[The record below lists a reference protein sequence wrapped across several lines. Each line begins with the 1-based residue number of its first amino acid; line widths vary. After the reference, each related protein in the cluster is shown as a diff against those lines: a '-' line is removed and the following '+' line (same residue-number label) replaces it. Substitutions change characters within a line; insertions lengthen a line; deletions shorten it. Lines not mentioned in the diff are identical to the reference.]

1 MARLGRNRISA
12 EVTKPQDGTAAR
24 GAKPGERYCA
34 FCGDAANI
42 HGSATERFGEAFCSE
57 GHAEEFVKAVGAARV
72 RAAAAATSTEVQPFG
87 GAAEGALKQR
97 DWKAYVGKALCWGA
111 PLVAL
116 VFVLGGG
123 GVVFGAAGA
132 LLPYL
137 ALLACPLG
145 MYFAMRSMSSAGDRK
160 NPGDREGEK

>member
-1 MARLGRNRISA
+1 MAKLGRDRA
-12 EVTKPQDGTAAR
+12 WGEVTTPQDGKGAEAR
-24 GAKPGERYCA
+24 PGERHCA
-34 FCGDAANI
+34 TCGQGVNTDGPAIA
-42 HGSATERFGEAFCSE
+42 RFGEGFCSE

-72 RAAAAATSTEVQPFG
+72 QAAAAATSTEVQPFG

-116 VFVLGGG
+116 VFLLGGG
-123 GVVFGAAGA
+123 GAVLGAAGA

-145 MYFAMRSMSSAGDRK
+145 MYFMMRTTSKMGDK
-160 NPGDREGEK
+160 ENPGDKGGGQ